1 MCSRGQLAGP
11 VDLVRDAQE
20 LLALVATFEQ
30 PPQRLRRVLQAMLRV
45 DLGLELSLL
54 HPAGERTDRLR
65 SARHVIEYDEA
76 LHPAAL
82 DDQVELALR
91 SRRRLGRVVVRDPAA
106 KNNPPSHRE
115 ARKCC
120 VEDVA
125 ADIVKE
131 NVDPLGT

>member
-45 DLGLELSLL
+45 DLGLELSFL

-65 SARHVIEYDEA
+65 SARHVIEYEK
-76 LHPAAL
+76 PSIRPRWTIK
-82 DDQVELALR
+82 LR
-91 SRRRLGRVVVRDPAA
+91 
-106 KNNPPSHRE
+106 
-115 ARKCC
+115 
-120 VEDVA
+120 
-125 ADIVKE
+125 
-131 NVDPLGT
+131 